1 MDEQPLNAGILGFAT
16 RRMCGSSRR
25 RKDRWAL
32 TPPFS
37 PLAAPA
43 EGGRLFSVTLAPDVA
58 AGFPLEMRCSF
69 VARTFLFML
78 AHRAT
83 DLISVFCKVTEIFP
97 DVQIGRANSDTFDGE
112 KCRSHSRIR
121 IISVSFY
128 LFLSIFKTLFS
139 PFFLFSVV
147 GFVQYVDNQG
157 QDSCRGAAGGVDAE
171 MVIGGMSPAAVGEVI
186 VV

>member
-1 MDEQPLNAGILGFAT
+1 MPVYLALQLAGCA
-16 RRMCGSSRR
+16 
-25 RKDRWAL
+25 A
-32 TPPFS
+32 PPVAGRTGGLLPRLFT
-37 PLAAPA
+37 LAAPA
-43 EGGRLFSVTLAPDVA
+43 EGRAVVFCHTCPDVA
-58 AGFPLEMRCSF
+58 AGFPLGNAMLF

-112 KCRSHSRIR
+112 NVGLIFSKPYSHRFC
-121 IISVSFY
+121 SV
-128 LFLSIFKTLFS
+128 LS
-139 PFFLFSVV
+139 V
-147 GFVQYVDNQG
+147 FVQYVDNQG

-171 MVIGGMSPAAVGEVI
+171 MVIGGMSPAAVGKVI